1 MHLMHGS
8 TLVYTYTHIHI
19 STYLRVAVG
28 GKVSTFFAGAGGP
41 WGQGLKSLNFVH
53 FQGPEHVKHEGLGL
67 PGLEN
72 SLKNERKKRVKYSV
86 FARRMTCSLGLATF
100 LTPKT

>member
-1 MHLMHGS
+1 MNEKNEKTGKS
-8 TLVYTYTHIHI
+8 KEI

-28 GKVSTFFAGAGGP
+28 GGLGLLGRAGGP

-53 FQGPEHVKHEGLGL
+53 FQGSEHVKHEGFGL

-72 SLKNERKKRVKYSV
+72 SLKIQ
-86 FARRMTCSLGLATF
+86 
-100 LTPKT
+100 